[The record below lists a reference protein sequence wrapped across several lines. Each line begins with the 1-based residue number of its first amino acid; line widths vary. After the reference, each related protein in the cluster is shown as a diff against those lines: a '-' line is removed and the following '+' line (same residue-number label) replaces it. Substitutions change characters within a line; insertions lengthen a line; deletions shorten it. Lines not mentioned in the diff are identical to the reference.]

1 MFLTQDLNLKK
12 FIVYFVTAVIAVLSL
27 LFLIFKPKKRRNLDE
42 EAKEILDEID
52 DSEAKIEDLTKI
64 EEEKIKEIEEEDIS
78 VEDALKYLEDFL
90 RWTKQN
96 LMKITKRTYHLE
108 I

>member
-1 MFLTQDLNLKK
+1 MFLTQGLNLKK
-12 FIVYFVTAVIAVLSL
+12 FIIYFVAAVIAVLSL

-52 DSEAKIEDLTKI
+52 DSETKIEDLTKI

-78 VEDALKYLEDFL
+78 VKDALKYLEDFL
-90 RWTKQN
+90 R
-96 LMKITKRTYHLE
+96 
-108 I
+108 

>member
-1 MFLTQDLNLKK
+1 MFLTQGLNLKK
-12 FIVYFVTAVIAVLSL
+12 FIICLVIALIAALSL
-27 LFLIFKPKKRRNLDE
+27 FFLIFKPKKRRNLDE

-52 DSEAKIEDLTKI
+52 DSETKIEDLIKI

-96 LMKITKRTYHLE
+96 LMKI
-108 I
+108 ISQI